1 MRSEL
6 AASVLVGNEVREEP
20 TFELSVTSA
29 LVSTVSNFVPSVAIS
44 RPSTVPVTAKL
55 PVTVAPEAVA
65 ATLVEPAFCKMF
77 RSLATALIKTTAFP
91 ARLMALSE
99 FELSCTVLVRVVP
112 EAVYVPVPISK
123 LVVSSMTYCTTSPL
137 LTPASAK
144 L

>member
-1 MRSEL
+1 VPV
-6 AASVLVGNEVREEP
+6 AKPVREDP

-29 LVSTVSNFVPSVAIS
+29 LVSMVFNFVPSVAIS

-55 PVTVAPEAVA
+55 PVTVAPEDVA
-65 ATLVEPAFCKMF
+65 ATLVDPAFCKMF

>member
-1 MRSEL
+1 
-6 AASVLVGNEVREEP
+6 
-20 TFELSVTSA
+20 
-29 LVSTVSNFVPSVAIS
+29 
-44 RPSTVPVTAKL
+44 
-55 PVTVAPEAVA
+55 VAPEDVA
-65 ATLVEPAFCKMF
+65 ATLVDPAFCKMF

-123 LVVSSMTYCTTSPL
+123 LESSSMTYCTTSPL